1 MLEES
6 RERLSEAHDLVM
18 LDLDGVVYVGG
29 EAVPGAV
36 DALSAARAEGRRLA
50 FITNNAARTPQA
62 VAHHLVDLGV
72 AAEPTDVVTS
82 AQAAARLL
90 RDRLGEGAAVAALGA
105 EGLLTALADQG
116 LRPVPVT
123 DEDAAA
129 LVTGYGP
136 DVVWRDIM
144 RAAVRARDGL
154 WWVASNTDGTLP
166 TPYGEAPGHGVLV
179 DMLRRFAGVEPVVAG
194 KPARP
199 LFDETIRRVG
209 GKHPLLVGDRL
220 DTDIAGANAAGVPS
234 LLVLTGVT
242 GLPELVAADKK
253 QRPTYLAPDLGG
265 LGEKHEVPTVRDGR
279 AELGGWRA
287 TVVDGA
293 LTVSGTGAAS
303 DWWRVVATAAW
314 VHLDASGQVAR
325 VEDLSPP
332 AGRLAS

>member
-1 MLEES
+1 MLEQS
-6 RERLSEAHDLVM
+6 RQRLSDAHDLVM
-18 LDLDGVVYVGG
+18 LDLDGVVYVGS

-36 DALSAARAEGRRLA
+36 EALEAARGEGCRIA

-62 VAHHLVDLGV
+62 VAEHLVELGIPAE
-72 AAEPTDVVTS
+72 AADVVTS

-90 RDRLGEGAAVAALGA
+90 RERLGEGVPVAALGA

-116 LRPVPVT
+116 LRAVAVT
-123 DEDAAA
+123 DEEAVA

-144 RAAVRARDGL
+144 RAAVRVRDGL

-179 DMLRRFAGVEPVVAG
+179 DLLRRFSRVDPVVAG

-199 LFDETIRRVG
+199 LLDETIRRVG
-209 GKHPLLVGDRL
+209 GERPLLVGDRL
-220 DTDIAGANAAGVPS
+220 DTDIEGANAAGLPS

-242 GLPELVAADKK
+242 GLPELVAAPAP
-253 QRPTYLAPDLGG
+253 QRPTYIAEDLRG
-265 LGEKHEVPTVRDGR
+265 LGETHVAPSSDGTS
-279 AELGGWRA
+279 AELDGWRA
-287 TVVDGA
+287 EVSDGA
-293 LTVSGTGAAS
+293 LKVRGRGSVG

-314 VHLDASGQVAR
+314 THLDTSGEPVR
-325 VEDLSPP
+325 IEELTPP
-332 AGRLAS
+332 AG